1 MQEIKLVKRA
11 GSDGFIRFYIK
22 YNPPLEIPEQ
32 KPMKE
37 EALNLKLF
45 SNPKY
50 PFQETTNKQIE
61 ELAQKVYAAR
71 MEMIARREYRFQL
84 QEPSNMDFL
93 QYFEDNG
100 DYRGCKYVGARKA
113 FSSFVG
119 GKCRIKDINV
129 PMFDKYKKFLAT
141 YTSSKKK
148 KIISHNTACAYFS
161 TLLSMLHLAYKDGLI
176 KKDYSVL
183 VNRMTWDHEI
193 KKDYLSEEEITKI
206 ENTEFPEKNEVRLAA
221 LLSIYTGLRRSDI
234 LNLKWKDIKKD
245 QSSGL
250 FIDINVHKT
259 GSRLLLPLSKKSV
272 DVLNECGMDNPS
284 SEKVFNT
291 ITETILNNKIQR
303 LIKKSG
309 INKHITFHCF
319 RHTFAMT
326 LLNRGADIY
335 TISKLLGHAQINNT
349 TVYAKL
355 NVNDLKQR
363 ISELM
368 DDN

>member
-11 GSDGFIRFYIK
+11 GSNGYTHFYIK

-32 KPMKE
+32 KPLKE

-61 ELAQKVYAAR
+61 ELAQKVYACR
-71 MEMIARREYRFQL
+71 MAMVARREYRYQL
-84 QEPSNMDFL
+84 KEPNNMDFL

-113 FSSFVG
+113 FSSFMK
-119 GKCRIKDINV
+119 GKCRIKDINL
-129 PMFDKYKKFLAT
+129 PMFDKYKRFLAT
-141 YTSSKKK
+141 YISPNK
-148 KIISHNTACAYFS
+148 KIVISHNTACAYFS

-176 KKDYSVL
+176 RNDYSVL
-183 VNRMTWDHEI
+183 VSKMTWDHEI
-193 KKDYLSEEEITKI
+193 KKDYLSEEEISKI
-206 ENTEFPEKNEVRLAA
+206 ENTEFPEETEVRLAA

-245 QSSGL
+245 QSLGL
-250 FIDINVHKT
+250 LIDIKVHKT

-272 DVLNECGMDNPS
+272 DILNECGMDNPS
-284 SEKVFNT
+284 SERVFNT
-291 ITETILNNKIQR
+291 ITEAILSRRIPR
-303 LIKKSG
+303 LIKQSG

-363 ISELM
+363 ITELL